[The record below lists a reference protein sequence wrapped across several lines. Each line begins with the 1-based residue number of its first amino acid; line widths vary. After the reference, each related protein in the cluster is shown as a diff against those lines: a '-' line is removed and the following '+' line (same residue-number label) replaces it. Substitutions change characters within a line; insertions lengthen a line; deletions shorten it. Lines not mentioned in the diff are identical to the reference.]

1 MAPKYPVKQVSV
13 SRIIAAEPSAI
24 FDVLAD
30 PSKHSVIDGS
40 GSVKRVKGNPGRL
53 TLGSKFSM
61 GMKIVFNYSIKNTVV
76 EFEEGRRIAWR
87 HFGRHIWRYTLEPV
101 AGGTEVT
108 ETFDWAPTL
117 IPSMI
122 ERQGYPTK
130 HPIDMAKTLE
140 RLDTYVT
147 TGEVPSAES

>member
-1 MAPKYPVKQVSV
+1 MASHYPVKQVSV
-13 SRIIAAEPSAI
+13 SRIIAAEPEAI
-24 FDVLAD
+24 FNVLAD

-40 GSVKRVKGNPGRL
+40 GSVKQVKGNPGRL
-53 TLGSKFSM
+53 ALGSKFSM

-76 EFEEGRRIAWR
+76 EFEEGRLIAWR
-87 HFGRHIWRYTLEPV
+87 HFGRHIWRYTLTPV

-108 ETFDWAPTL
+108 ETFDWAPAL
-117 IPSMI
+117 IPAMI

-130 HPIDMAKTLE
+130 HPVAMAKTLE

-147 TGEVPSAES
+147 TGEVPASQP

>member
-1 MAPKYPVKQVSV
+1 MSSKYPVKQVSV
-13 SRIIAAEPSAI
+13 SRIIAAEPAAI

-40 GSVKRVKGNPGRL
+40 GSVKQVKGNPGRL
-53 TLGSKFSM
+53 TLGAKFSM

-87 HFGRHIWRYTLEPV
+87 HFGNHIWRYTLTPV
-101 AGGTEVT
+101 PGGTEVT
-108 ETFDWAPTL
+108 ETFDWAPAR
-117 IPSMI
+117 IPAMI

-130 HPIDMAKTLE
+130 HPVAMAKTLE

-147 TGEVPSAES
+147 TGEVPASQP

>member
-1 MAPKYPVKQVSV
+1 MASTFPVKQVSV
-13 SRIIAAEPSAI
+13 SRVIAADPESI

-30 PSKHSVIDGS
+30 PAKHPIIDGS
-40 GSVKRVKGNPGRL
+40 GSLKKVKGNPGRL
-53 TLGSKFSM
+53 ELGSRFSM
-61 GMKIVFNYSIKNTVV
+61 RMKIIFNYSIKNTVV

-87 HFGRHIWRYTLEPV
+87 HFGRHIWRYTLEPIE
-101 AGGTEVT
+101 GGTEVT
-108 ETFDWAPTL
+108 ETFDWAPAL
-117 IPSMI
+117 SPGMI

-147 TGEVPSAES
+147 TGKIPGAS

>member
-1 MAPKYPVKQVSV
+1 MASKYPVKQVSV
-13 SRIIAAEPSAI
+13 TRFVAATPEAI

-30 PSKHSVIDGS
+30 PAKHPIIDGS
-40 GSVKRVKGNPGRL
+40 GSLKKVKGNPGRL
-53 TLGSKFSM
+53 ELGSRFSM
-61 GMKIVFNYSIKNTVV
+61 GMKIIFNYSIKNTVV
-76 EFEEGRRIAWR
+76 EFEEGRRIGWR

-101 AGGTEVT
+101 EGGTEVT
-108 ETFDWAPTL
+108 ETFDWAPA
-117 IPSMI
+117 ISPGMI

-147 TGEVPSAES
+147 TGEIPGAS

>member
-1 MAPKYPVKQVSV
+1 MASKYPVKQVSV
-13 SRIIAAEPSAI
+13 SRIIVAEPEAI
-24 FDVLAD
+24 FNVLAD

-40 GSVKRVKGNPGRL
+40 GSVKQVKGNPGRL

-76 EFEEGRRIAWR
+76 EFEEGRLIAWR
-87 HFGRHIWRYTLEPV
+87 HFGRHIWRYTLTPV

-108 ETFDWAPTL
+108 ETFDWAPA
-117 IPSMI
+117 ISPSMI

-130 HPIDMAKTLE
+130 HPVAMAKTLE

-147 TGEVPSAES
+147 TGEVPASQP